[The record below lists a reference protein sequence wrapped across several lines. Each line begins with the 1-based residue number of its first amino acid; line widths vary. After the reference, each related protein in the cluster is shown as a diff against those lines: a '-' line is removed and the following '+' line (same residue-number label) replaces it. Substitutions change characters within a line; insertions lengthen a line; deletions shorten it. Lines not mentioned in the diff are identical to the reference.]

1 MDAGPE
7 LGPGRRVASRYRIN
21 DLIARGGM
29 GSVWHATDE
38 TLDREVAIKCVHLE
52 NQADPDRALTR
63 ERMLREAR
71 IAAKLLHPNIVTVF
85 DVIEHDDP
93 WLILEHVPSRSLAG
107 IITERRTL
115 PPADVAAV
123 GAQIAAALAAAH
135 HAGVVHRDVKPDN
148 ILIAHRPDNGDPL
161 GQHHL
166 TAKLT
171 DFGISH
177 AANTPTLTTTGVLT
191 GTPAYFAPETARG
204 EGTDAASDMYS
215 LGATLY
221 TATEGEPPF
230 GASPD
235 NLLALLGRIARGNA
249 PRPQHAGELTDL
261 LQQLLADD
269 PAARPTAAEAQ
280 EALRRIAT
288 ATSAHI
294 AREHD
299 KTLVYPADEQT
310 SSPKAQL
317 PDPPERTPRPPAPP
331 PHAPRRR
338 IVIAAL
344 IAAALGAT
352 GAVVVTRQPTGPG
365 TTGTTTTTSAAMPAP
380 DGRIVIADPRSADPC
395 SLIDLTALSQHG
407 NAEIDR
413 ANAKFSACRANIRD
427 RAALTVDLLGP
438 DEYAPPDGALQRL
451 GPLVIARFEATDN
464 ASGTRTRC
472 ERRVELSDGN
482 TVLVVA
488 ESPDGATVDDVCA
501 IAETGVTAAV
511 DALFAR
517 GIGMRRRLDVERPLA
532 RVDACGLIQ
541 AADLAAIPG
550 LETATGRP
558 KVGSWGCSWTTGS
571 GTRAQLDFW
580 RSTQL
585 TEADVDTDFNG
596 RRGTVFFRPGSHCYA
611 HVTWEDIAS
620 DGRQWP
626 VDVVRIYAYGSQPEA
641 ELCGYARTLANA
653 VAASLPPAN

>member
-7 LGPGRRVASRYRIN
+7 LGPDRRVADRYRIN

-52 NQADPDRALTR
+52 NQAATDRALTR
-63 ERMLREAR
+63 GRMLREAR
-71 IAAKLLHPNIVTVF
+71 IAAKLLHPNIVTIF
-85 DVIEHDDP
+85 DVVEHDDP
-93 WLILEHVPSRSLAG
+93 WLILEYVPSRSLAG

-115 PPADVAAV
+115 PPADVAAI

-148 ILIAHRPDNGDPL
+148 ILIAQAPNTLAGSTGPL
-161 GQHHL
+161 
-166 TAKLT
+166 AKLT

-221 TATEGEPPF
+221 TATEGQPPF
-230 GASPD
+230 GTSPD

-249 PRPQHAGELTDL
+249 PRPQQAGELTDL

-288 ATSAHI
+288 ATPAQIAH
-294 AREHD
+294 EHD
-299 KTLVYPADEQT
+299 KTLVYPADEPT
-310 SSPKAQL
+310 GSTIAQRL
-317 PDPPERTPRPPAPP
+317 DPPELPAPP
-331 PHAPRRR
+331 LHAPRRR
-338 IVIAAL
+338 IVITAL
-344 IAAALGAT
+344 IAAAIAAT
-352 GAVVVTRQPTGPG
+352 GAVIATRQPTGPG
-365 TTGTTTTTSAAMPAP
+365 AISTATTTTSAAVPAP
-380 DGRIVIADPRSADPC
+380 DGQIVIADPRSADPC

-407 NAEIDR
+407 SAEIDR
-413 ANAKFSACRANIRD
+413 ANSKFSACRANIRG
-427 RAALTVDLLGP
+427 RANLTVDLLGP
-438 DEYAPPDGALQRL
+438 DEYAPPGGALQRL
-451 GPLVIARFEATDN
+451 GPLIIARFEATTY

-472 ERRVELSDGN
+472 ERRVALSDGN
-482 TVLVVA
+482 TVLVSA
-488 ESPDGATVDDVCA
+488 ESPEGAMADDMCA
-501 IAETGVTAAV
+501 VAETGVTAAI

-517 GIGMRRRLDVERPLA
+517 GIGTRVGLDVERPLA

-541 AADLAAIPG
+541 PADLAAIPG
-550 LETATGRP
+550 FETATGRP
-558 KVGSWGCSWTTGS
+558 KFGSWGCTWATGS

-611 HVTWEDIAS
+611 HITWGDIS
-620 DGRQWP
+620 RDGRQWP
-626 VDVVRIYAYGSQPEA
+626 VDLVRIYAYGSQPEA

-653 VAASLPPAN
+653 VAANLPPPS

>member
-1 MDAGPE
+1 MVAGPE
-7 LGPGRRVASRYRIN
+7 LGPGRRVAGRYRIH

-38 TLDREVAIKCVHLE
+38 TLDREVAIKCVRLE
-52 NQADPDRALTR
+52 NHADADRALAR

-85 DVIEHDDP
+85 DVVEHDDP
-93 WLILEHVPSRSLAG
+93 WLILEYVPSRSLAG
-107 IITERRTL
+107 VITERAL
-115 PPADVAAV
+115 PPADVAAI
-123 GAQIAAALAAAH
+123 GAQIAAALAVAH

-148 ILIAHRPDNGDPL
+148 ILITQAPNPL
-161 GQHHL
+161 AGSTGPL
-166 TAKLT
+166 AKLT
-171 DFGISH
+171 DFGISR
-177 AANTPTLTTTGVLT
+177 AANTPALTTTGVLT

-204 EGTDAASDMYS
+204 EGADAASDMYS

-221 TATEGEPPF
+221 TATEGRPPF

-269 PAARPTAAEAQ
+269 PATRPTAAEAQ
-280 EALRRIAT
+280 EAFRRIAT
-288 ATSAHI
+288 ATPAQIAH
-294 AREHD
+294 EHD
-299 KTLVYPADEQT
+299 ETLVSADEPT
-310 SSPKAQL
+310 GSMIAQR
-317 PDPPERTPRPPAPP
+317 PDPPELPAPP
-331 PHAPRRR
+331 RHAPRRR

-344 IAAALGAT
+344 VAAALVAT
-352 GAVVVTRQPTGPG
+352 GAVIATRQPTGPG
-365 TTGTTTTTSAAMPAP
+365 TTSTATAAMPAP
-380 DGRIVIADPRSADPC
+380 DRQIVIDHPRSADPC

-407 NAEIDR
+407 SVEIDR
-413 ANAKFSACRANIRD
+413 ANSKFSACRANIRD
-427 RAALTVDLLGP
+427 RANLTVDLLGP
-438 DEYAPPDGALQRL
+438 DEYEPPGGALQRL
-451 GPLVIARFEATDN
+451 GPLVIARFEATTHS
-464 ASGTRTRC
+464 SGTRTRC

-482 TVLVVA
+482 TVLVSA
-488 ESPDGATVDDVCA
+488 ESPAGAVVDDMCA

-517 GIGMRRRLDVERPLA
+517 GIGMRVQLDVERPLA
-532 RVDACGLIQ
+532 RVDACSLIRP
-541 AADLAAIPG
+541 ADLAIIPG
-550 LETATGRP
+550 LENATGRP
-558 KVGSWGCSWTTGS
+558 EFGSWGCTWASGS
-571 GTRAQLDFW
+571 GTRARLDFW

-611 HVTWEDIAS
+611 HVTWGDIAS

-626 VDVVRIYAYGSQPEA
+626 VDVVRIYVYGSKPEA

-653 VAASLPPAN
+653 AAANLPPSR